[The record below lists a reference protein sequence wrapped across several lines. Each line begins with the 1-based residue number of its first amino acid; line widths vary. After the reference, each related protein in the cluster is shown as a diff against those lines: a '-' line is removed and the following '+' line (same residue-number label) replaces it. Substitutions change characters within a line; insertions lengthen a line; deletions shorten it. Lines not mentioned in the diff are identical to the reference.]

1 MDTIPTSDLLSKLD
15 TYRRNPN
22 AIQRSVFD
30 LLEKASDGRL
40 NVIDPSNP
48 FCLLLE
54 ASAVMSSDALNEAE
68 ALTRRTYPKL
78 VTNEDE
84 LYGHISDMEY
94 VGVWGEPSSDNFIF
108 MFNVN
113 EIKAR
118 AKEVAG
124 TTNKKLTIP
133 RETKVTIANADFG
146 FAYPIDI
153 IVAASGSI
161 SVLYDTTE
169 SSPFM
174 ALASNVLDY
183 RIVNFDGQERLMF
196 EAKGLQYSV
205 TSSIA
210 SLSTT
215 TGFTTTISIP
225 NYLYHCRVYHRRQGE
240 TWEELATTHSG
251 RVYDSGVPTATLK
264 LHDSKLTV
272 KVPEVYFNSSL
283 MGVELRIDVYTTKG
297 MVELSLGDYP
307 SDSVSIKW
315 TDLNKTDGGLY
326 TSGLSQ
332 LTDVTIVGSSVTA
345 GGHNGLTFEELRQR
359 TVRNSTSK
367 PAPVTQL
374 DLDNAMDD
382 FGYDALSVIDNVTDR
397 TFLASKPM
405 PAPTTGLSSSPIGTM
420 VESIQLNSE
429 LLATLSTINY
439 SNRVWS
445 ILPETLYKR
454 DGTSIQLV
462 SDIERD
468 ELAGVVGDE
477 LIAMLEA
484 EEYFFNPFLTVLD
497 TNDDVFEYNNYHIDQ
512 PTIKDKYFEGYNSKV
527 DYKSTISGMVV
538 TRTDSG
544 YELSVSVRGEVGHEA
559 LNVNKIGLQLAFLP
573 DGSQQRVYIEGVNH
587 GRDAQGYV
595 IFRFPIDTTFEI
607 LKKHELQITNFEM
620 VQDDTL
626 HYPILPDTVFDF
638 VHYVTN
644 ADLKEEQKDTL
655 QPLLGSVSAPSDAVV
670 ITHETANVRFF
681 ESLDGLINRSRV
693 SVSSP
698 AYSVWDRNV
707 QLYYTEDVYERDVVT
722 GHLVLTD
729 NGTSFEPNLLHSE
742 GELIFEEDGTTPVWM
757 HMQGDFKLD
766 NAGEKIPIGMSTE
779 TYFIDQILLDG
790 RYRYAT
796 EAGTVEYVKSV
807 TSTVVNW
814 VKSDI
819 ASIRKVL
826 LARTDLMFSP
836 KTNVGDLTAYSVQ
849 GEPKKIDAAI
859 TVKVD
864 LYVNYNAYSNTAI
877 RKSIIASVRSTVIDE
892 LGKSEISTGSIH
904 DQLRQIVG
912 DDVITIKVHSFNGT
926 STLDAFIVDNDSV
939 GCSLGKLLE
948 RQPDGT
954 IALIDALEV
963 NFIRHKN

>member
-1 MDTIPTSDLLSKLD
+1 MDNIQTSDLLSKLG

-22 AIQRSVFD
+22 AIQRSVYD

-48 FCLLLE
+48 FCLLME
-54 ASAVMSSDALNEAE
+54 ASAVMSSDALNECE
-68 ALTRRTYPKL
+68 VLTRRTYPKL
-78 VTNEDE
+78 VKNESE

-94 VGVWGEPSSDNFIF
+94 VGVWGQPSSDAFVF
-108 MFNVN
+108 MFNVS
-113 EIKAR
+113 EIKKLAI
-118 AKEVAG
+118 EVPG

-133 RETKVTIANADFG
+133 RETKVNIANADFG

-161 SVLYDTTE
+161 SVLYDTTQD
-169 SSPFM
+169 SPFM

-196 EAKGLQYSV
+196 EATGLQYSV
-205 TSSIA
+205 TSSVA

-215 TGFTTTISIP
+215 TGFTTTISLP
-225 NYLYHCRVYHRRQGE
+225 NYLYHCRVYQRQQGE
-240 TWEELATTHSG
+240 SWVEMATTHSG

-272 KVPEVYFNSSL
+272 KVPEVYFNSGL
-283 MGVELRIDVYTTKG
+283 MGVEVRIDVYTTKG
-297 MVELSLGDYP
+297 KVELALGDYP
-307 SDSVSIKW
+307 SDSVKIKW
-315 TDLNKTDGGLY
+315 VDLNKTDAGRY

-332 LTDVTIVGSSVTA
+332 LTDVTIVGSGVTA
-345 GGHNGLTFEELRQR
+345 GGNNGLSFDELQKR

-367 PAPVTQL
+367 PVPVTQV
-374 DLDNAMDD
+374 DLENTLDD
-382 FGYDALSVIDNVTDR
+382 FGYDVLSVVDNVTDR

-405 PAPTTGLSSSPIGTM
+405 PAPETGLSSSPIGTM
-420 VESIQLNSE
+420 VESIQLNAE
-429 LLATLSTINY
+429 LLATQSTVNY
-439 SNRVWS
+439 SNKVWS

-454 DGTSIQLV
+454 DGTSIALV

-468 ELAGVVGDE
+468 ELSVITGDE
-477 LIAMLEA
+477 LIAMLES

-527 DYKSTISGMVV
+527 DYKSTISGMAVS
-538 TRTDSG
+538 RTGSG
-544 YELSVSVRGEVGHEA
+544 YELSVSVRGEVGHES
-559 LNVNKIGLQLAFLP
+559 LHPSKVGLQLAYLP
-573 DGSQQRVYIEGVNH
+573 DGSQQRVYIEGVNY

-595 IFRFPIDTTFEI
+595 VFRFPIDTTFEV
-607 LKKHELQITNFEM
+607 LKKHELQVTNFEM
-620 VQDDTL
+620 IQDDTL
-626 HYPILPDTVFDF
+626 TYPILPDTVFDF

-644 ADLKEEQKDTL
+644 ADLKDDQKDEL
-655 QPLLGSVSAPSDAVV
+655 QLLVGSVSAPSDAVV

-693 SVSSP
+693 SLSAP
-698 AYSVWDRNV
+698 AYKVWNRNV
-707 QLYYTEDVYERDVVT
+707 QAFYTEDVYEREVDT

-742 GELIFEEDGTTPVWM
+742 GELIFEEDGTTPVWL
-757 HMQGDFKLD
+757 HMQGDYMLD
-766 NAGEKIPIGMSTE
+766 EAGDKIPTGMSTE
-779 TYFIDQILLDG
+779 AYFIDQIFLDG

-796 EAGTVEYVKSV
+796 EAGTVDYVKSV
-807 TSTVVNW
+807 TSTVVDW
-814 VKSDI
+814 VKTDI
-819 ASIRKVL
+819 ASIAKTL
-826 LARTDLMFSP
+826 LPRTDILFSP
-836 KTNVGDLTAYSVQ
+836 KSNVGDLTAYSVQ

-859 TVKVD
+859 SVKVD

-877 RKSIIASVRSTVIDE
+877 RKSIISSVRSTVIAE
-892 LGKSEISTGSIH
+892 LDKSEISTGSIH
-904 DQLRQIVG
+904 DTLRNVVG

-926 STLDAFIVDNDSV
+926 TTLDAFIVDNDSV